1 LTPLLL
7 PLRFWV
13 SGPLSLYLSIIE
25 DPRPYNP
32 VIRVWPLGTRPLAHV
47 VRVCELAT
55 TLLPCLP
62 LSVALLP
69 ALLLAPLLLPGLF
82 EVLFLIARVKCEVGA
97 RWGGVALRVT
107 LLRLSVAGGSWLYR
121 QGSDTLR
128 CRTRSVREPVG
139 V

>member
-1 LTPLLL
+1 M
-7 PLRFWV
+7 
-13 SGPLSLYLSIIE
+13 SLYLSRIE

-82 EVLFLIARVKCEVGA
+82 EVLFLTARDRCEVGVWA
-97 RWGGVALRVT
+97 WWGGVALWGT
-107 LLRLSVAGGSWLYR
+107 LLCLSVELAGAGFIDKVA
-121 QGSDTLR
+121 G
-128 CRTRSVREPVG
+128 
-139 V
+139 